1 MKTNLILLIAALGL
15 AGASVRAGILIS
27 GIVDGTES
35 GGIPKG
41 LEIVATSDI
50 LDLSIYQIARDTNGA
65 GPWDTFFVLP
75 SIALNAGDFF
85 YVAGNTDSE
94 TIMNNLG
101 FTVGLVTGTLG
112 VNGDDIIGLAT
123 GGAPADVFDSVGVV
137 GQGDTNFYEN
147 SFAVRL
153 GGSTTPSL
161 INTDGSNF
169 TITGYSEDG
178 FSGTSGFGT
187 YVIPEPSSI
196 ILMSLVGLAT
206 VVTLRNR
213 KKK

>member
-1 MKTNLILLIAALGL
+1 MKTKNILLTTALILAS
-15 AGASVRAGILIS
+15 ASVQASILIS

-41 LEIVATSDI
+41 LEIVATADVA
-50 LDLSIYQIARDTNGA
+50 DLSIYQIARDTNGA

-101 FTVGLVTGTLG
+101 FTVGLVNSTLN

-123 GGAPADVFDSVGVV
+123 GGTPADVFDSVGVV
-137 GQGDTNFYEN
+137 AQGDTNFYAD

-153 GGSTTPSL
+153 GSSTTPSL
-161 INTDGSNF
+161 TDTDGSNF
-169 TITGYSEDG
+169 TITGYAEVG
-178 FSGTSGFGT
+178 FSGASGFGT
-187 YVIPEPSSI
+187 YAIPEPS
-196 ILMSLVGLAT
+196 
-206 VVTLRNR
+206 VTAFLLIGMGFLFRFLR